1 MWSLINKYFYF
12 FKKPFNYNSFFC
24 FFFEMTDSFVN
35 KIWWTTS
42 ILYFSLILRISLSK
56 FYAVRFAL
64 RSSPIVTLRLCL
76 IGILEFQCTG
86 NLFGLL
92 KTCVNVD
99 PFSLISS
106 VSKSFDGTPSESV
119 SFLTHFKVMFHFY
132 TTWKKNRKTRKFSD
146 NFRGYRN
153 EILTQNG
160 LMCDPLP
167 LDWAFRQA
175 FKKYKSS

>member
-1 MWSLINKYFYF
+1 MWSLIINF
-12 FKKPFNYNSFFC
+12 FISSKSRSIIIVSSVSFLKLRIVSLTKFDGQPA
-24 FFFEMTDSFVN
+24 F
-35 KIWWTTS
+35 W
-42 ILYFSLILRISLSK
+42 YFSLILRISLSK
-56 FYAVRFAL
+56 FYAIRFAL

-132 TTWKKNRKTRKFSD
+132 TTWKKIVKPESFLI
-146 NFRGYRN
+146 
-153 EILTQNG
+153 ILEGIEMNYWLKMG
-160 LMCDPLP
+160 
-167 LDWAFRQA
+167 
-175 FKKYKSS
+175 